1 MLFSNGT
8 AQKLH
13 KWCDAGF
20 YIFVTHLEFH
30 AIWPKNRL
38 IHSLTHNS
46 ALRSSSTFVMPRNI
60 LILSNSYYVAELCN
74 LSHKR
79 MFQMTKHYQIIDCC
93 FAPTCVGAF
102 SNEERK
108 VPFSKVKGELCE
120 LIAFTGTIFLGFS
133 TSQKSS
139 CLFMSLHFF
148 WAIPSHT
155 VNYKSLDL
163 QLIQKRL
170 IHQ

>member
-1 MLFSNGT
+1 MLFSYGT
-8 AQKLH
+8 TQKVSGVMQ
-13 KWCDAGF
+13 AF
-20 YIFVTHLEFH
+20 TFSVTLLEFH

-38 IHSLTHNS
+38 IHSFMQPIILLINLCNHI
-46 ALRSSSTFVMPRNI
+46 MPRNI

-79 MFQMTKHYQIIDCC
+79 MFQMTKHYQIMDCC

-139 CLFMSLHFF
+139 CLFMSLHFLGD
-148 WAIPSHT
+148 T
-155 VNYKSLDL
+155 VPHSTYTTNV
-163 QLIQKRL
+163 
-170 IHQ
+170 